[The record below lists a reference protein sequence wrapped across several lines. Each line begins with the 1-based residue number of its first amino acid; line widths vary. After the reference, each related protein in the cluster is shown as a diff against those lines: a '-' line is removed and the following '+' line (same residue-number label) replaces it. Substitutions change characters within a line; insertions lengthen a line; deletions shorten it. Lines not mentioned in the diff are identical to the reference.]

1 MHICTHAHSY
11 CFYKMT
17 TTACDT
23 GFHVQRQPF
32 TERSCREI
40 NDDSGVFW
48 KRLGVIKTK
57 RGRGRGTW
65 HNSVVLVLEAEL
77 PMCLPA
83 ETLQCPPFVS
93 MWAAIC
99 FNLCTRCVAFR
110 SPLVYYNMWPNTIWI
125 CLSRTTADL
134 LHYWGICVYF
144 FSQDFSTIT
153 YLSPLW

>member
-1 MHICTHAHSY
+1 MLYVKQYAFEDRIKHGNQPAESMHIYTHAHSY

-32 TERSCREI
+32 TERSSREI

-65 HNSVVLVLEAEL
+65 PNSVVLVLEAEL

-93 MWAAIC
+93 M
-99 FNLCTRCVAFR
+99 
-110 SPLVYYNMWPNTIWI
+110 
-125 CLSRTTADL
+125 
-134 LHYWGICVYF
+134 
-144 FSQDFSTIT
+144 
-153 YLSPLW
+153 